1 MLRNLTTLF
10 SKKRI
15 SALLAAASVG
25 VLIVATTSAEAYV
38 RRGGVGVGRAGG
50 VGVGRVG
57 SGVGY
62 RPGLGVGRAGLGV
75 AGWRNGVGYGYGRYG
90 YGGLGYGAAAL
101 TGAALGYGA
110 ANAYGYGYGYGNSYG
125 YGYPAGYV
133 ANTGLTS
140 APVAATVSGGD
151 YGPSAYGGSGTWN
164 EYAPF
169 TGIRKCVPGTT
180 IQMQDGETYLC
191 Q

>member
-1 MLRNLTTLF
+1 MIRNVTKLF
-10 SKKRI
+10 SEKRI

-25 VLIVATTSAEAYV
+25 VLIIATTSAEAYA
-38 RRGGVGVGRAGG
+38 RRGGAGVGRVGGAG

-62 RPGLGVGRAGLGV
+62 RPGLGVGRAGVGV
-75 AGWRNGVGYGYGRYG
+75 AGWRGGPGYGDGRYG

-110 ANAYGYGYGYGNSYG
+110 ANAYGYGY
-125 YGYPAGYV
+125 PAGDA
-133 ANTGLTS
+133 ANTALTS
-140 APVAATVSGGD
+140 APVAATTSGD
-151 YGPSAYGGSGTWN
+151 YYGGSQYVGFGAWN
-164 EYAPF
+164 GY
-169 TGIRKCVPGTT
+169 GIIKCQPGTT
-180 IQMQDGETYLC
+180 IQMEDGQLYLC